1 MSERADE
8 ERSEEEPWCADVPS
22 DVRPFFERVSYYTR
36 GGVKLTADKTLIRVI
51 RDEMK
56 SRDCSARHL
65 AGELEPAR
73 WPAEFRASPEAFVMS
88 KLAR

>member
-1 MSERADE
+1 
-8 ERSEEEPWCADVPS
+8 
-22 DVRPFFERVSYYTR
+22 
-36 GGVKLTADKTLIRVI
+36 VKLTADKTLIRVI